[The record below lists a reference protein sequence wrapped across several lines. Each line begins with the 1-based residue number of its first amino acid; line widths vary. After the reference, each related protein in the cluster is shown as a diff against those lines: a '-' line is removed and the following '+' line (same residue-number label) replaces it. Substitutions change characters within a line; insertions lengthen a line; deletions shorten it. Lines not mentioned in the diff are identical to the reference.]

1 MGTYTE
7 LTIADYPVVS
17 SKSAVVPE
25 VMTIF
30 RETDRHVCTRRLS
43 ERNVLVWGEL
53 DDPEDD
59 ELETAIEYSCETEKV
74 IDRLNVMGFTLKR
87 VREDFESRRI
97 AEVEK
102 YASWAD
108 DENDI
113 KWFDDD
119 WKLFQNLTF
128 DAYATAFVRVIS
140 EGLRPDPFDDYKK
153 EGLDQVTKYILSHS
167 DDYLFGFPCSD
178 IRMLLRMVCEVVPA
192 NTRVV
197 QDITSLVEAG
207 YYEDEEPVCENATR
221 ALLEGHLENS
231 SRIILTEGST
241 DTLILKE
248 AIDLIYPHLSGYYAF
263 LDFDTSRTPGGAG
276 YLVSVV
282 KAFAAAGITN
292 RIIALFDNDTAAHE
306 ARRALA
312 NVSLPPNIT
321 LRAYPELGLLRS
333 YPTLGPGGQTPL
345 DVNGL
350 AASIELYLG
359 EDVLIEEDGTFTPVQ
374 WKGFNASLKQYQGE
388 VMEKGKLQ
396 ARFQKKVE
404 RCRDNP
410 ELLKSTDW
418 SGLSAILKEVF
429 HAFD

>member
-140 EGLRPDPFDDYKK
+140 EGLRPDPFDDYK
-153 EGLDQVTKYILSHS
+153 
-167 DDYLFGFPCSD
+167 
-178 IRMLLRMVCEVVPA
+178 
-192 NTRVV
+192 
-197 QDITSLVEAG
+197 
-207 YYEDEEPVCENATR
+207 
-221 ALLEGHLENS
+221 
-231 SRIILTEGST
+231 
-241 DTLILKE
+241 
-248 AIDLIYPHLSGYYAF
+248 
-263 LDFDTSRTPGGAG
+263 
-276 YLVSVV
+276 
-282 KAFAAAGITN
+282 
-292 RIIALFDNDTAAHE
+292 
-306 ARRALA
+306 
-312 NVSLPPNIT
+312 VSLNWI
-321 LRAYPELGLLRS
+321 
-333 YPTLGPGGQTPL
+333 
-345 DVNGL
+345 
-350 AASIELYLG
+350 
-359 EDVLIEEDGTFTPVQ
+359 
-374 WKGFNASLKQYQGE
+374 
-388 VMEKGKLQ
+388 
-396 ARFQKKVE
+396 
-404 RCRDNP
+404 
-410 ELLKSTDW
+410 
-418 SGLSAILKEVF
+418 
-429 HAFD
+429 